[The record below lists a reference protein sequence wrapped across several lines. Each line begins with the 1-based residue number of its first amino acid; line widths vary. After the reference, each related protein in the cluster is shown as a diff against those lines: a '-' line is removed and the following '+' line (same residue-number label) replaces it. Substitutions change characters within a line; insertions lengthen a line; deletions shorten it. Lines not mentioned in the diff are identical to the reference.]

1 MKTCTAMC
9 SIIFRLHWQNQKQ
22 HWPILKEPL
31 YCCRGHPFPLRGRDW
46 GLESAWSY
54 MGTASLQPQH
64 SSALPP
70 ETWPALLLCWAG
82 SAATE
87 TWGYTTD
94 PVLKPILLLQENK
107 PLPVIF
113 LTGFQ
118 NTLFLSSPCQC
129 LRIIG
134 LTLLSS
140 QQPFMW
146 VSIAAL
152 SSFLTEHHPHTGTAC
167 FTTSLIST
175 AEGPP
180 AHCPLQAASLKPV
193 PGVCPMAE
201 LPLTPFGAHRSNLS
215 NTASLPLLKNTS
227 VYHMPQ
233 IWHIVQGIIKH
244 GGRRRL
250 LAFPVFLIVSKKKKK
265 KDLAQPAAL
274 PAWLLSPHIPSL
286 IPLLIL
292 LFLSPED
299 VLFQLPRPLVV
310 MKKSK
315 TWKSQCASLMQIALS
330 SVGCCPAIT
339 QARQIWGLG
348 KKGWCDK
355 WKNSFYHFSTLVLAS
370 GWTAFPLQVEYTHH
384 SERLT
389 Q

>member
-265 KDLAQPAAL
+265 K
-274 PAWLLSPHIPSL
+274 
-286 IPLLIL
+286 
-292 LFLSPED
+292 
-299 VLFQLPRPLVV
+299 
-310 MKKSK
+310 
-315 TWKSQCASLMQIALS
+315 T
-330 SVGCCPAIT
+330 
-339 QARQIWGLG
+339 
-348 KKGWCDK
+348 
-355 WKNSFYHFSTLVLAS
+355 
-370 GWTAFPLQVEYTHH
+370 
-384 SERLT
+384 
-389 Q
+389 